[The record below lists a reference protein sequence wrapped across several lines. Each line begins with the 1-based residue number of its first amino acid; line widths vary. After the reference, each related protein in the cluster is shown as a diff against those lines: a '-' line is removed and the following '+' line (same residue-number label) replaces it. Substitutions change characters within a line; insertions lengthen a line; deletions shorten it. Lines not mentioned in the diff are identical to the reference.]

1 MQVLG
6 INRTDDAGT
15 AQAFERQFSVP
26 YPSLADT
33 DGTAIAALQGTVPVN
48 AVPTTIVLD
57 RSGKVAGRIL
67 GLADPSTLRSMVDG
81 LLGRA
86 RRPRHDASRT
96 PATPSARTV
105 ISGSLLL
112 AIPVALVAG
121 LVSFA
126 SPCVLP
132 LVPAYVGYLGGM
144 TGTAHRVARRRA
156 TRSSARPRRARRV
169 LLGVAL
175 FVAGF
180 TAVFVALAVLA
191 GSLGGLLVEYQDP
204 ITRVL
209 GVVVIVLGLGFLG
222 LIPFLQNEKRVHLAP
237 RAGLWG
243 APLLGVTFGLGWVPC
258 IGPTLAAILTLSLDG
273 GSAGRGALL
282 AVAFCLGLGLPF
294 LLVALFV
301 DRSAGALGFLRRHR
315 LAIMR
320 FGGGDARGPRH
331 RAGHGRVGDLVVR
344 GCRASSSAAT
354 RSCRL

>member
-1 MQVLG
+1 MLA
-6 INRTDDAGT
+6 DAGD
-15 AQAFERQFSVP
+15 AF
-26 YPSLADT
+26 
-33 DGTAIAALQGTVPVN
+33 
-48 AVPTTIVLD
+48 
-57 RSGKVAGRIL
+57 
-67 GLADPSTLRSMVDG
+67 
-81 LLGRA
+81 GRA
-86 RRPRHDASRT
+86 VT
-96 PATPSARTV
+96 
-105 ISGSLLL
+105 SGSLLL
-112 AIPVALVAG
+112 AIPVAVIAG

-144 TGTAHRVARRRA
+144 TGTADRLGSPAPGTTLVRTAPAR
-156 TRSSARPRRARRV
+156 SRV

-180 TAVFVALAVLA
+180 TAVFVALAALA
-191 GSLGGLLVEYQDP
+191 GSLGGVLVEYQDP

-294 LLVALFV
+294 LLVALGLES
-301 DRSAGALGFLRRHR
+301 SATMLGFLRRHR

-320 FGGGDARGPRH
+320 IGGGLLVILGIALVTGVW
-331 RAGHGRVGDLVVR
+331 GTWSSWLQGVLVGGDPFVPVV
-344 GCRASSSAAT
+344 
-354 RSCRL
+354 

>member
-1 MQVLG
+1 MLAESG
-6 INRTDDAGT
+6 DAFG
-15 AQAFERQFSVP
+15 Q
-26 YPSLADT
+26 
-33 DGTAIAALQGTVPVN
+33 
-48 AVPTTIVLD
+48 
-57 RSGKVAGRIL
+57 
-67 GLADPSTLRSMVDG
+67 
-81 LLGRA
+81 
-86 RRPRHDASRT
+86 
-96 PATPSARTV
+96 TV

-112 AIPVALVAG
+112 ATPVALIAG

-144 TGTAHRVARRRA
+144 TGSAQKVFSEGDTLVRTAPAR
-156 TRSSARPRRARRV
+156 SRV

-282 AVAFCLGLGLPF
+282 AVAFCVGLGLPF

-315 LAIMR
+315 LAILR
-320 FGGGDARGPRH
+320 FGGAMLVILGIALVTGVWGTWSSWLQGVLVGGDPF
-331 RAGHGRVGDLVVR
+331 VPVV
-344 GCRASSSAAT
+344 
-354 RSCRL
+354 

>member
-1 MQVLG
+1 MILA
-6 INRTDDAGT
+6 DAGD
-15 AQAFERQFSVP
+15 AFGQ
-26 YPSLADT
+26 
-33 DGTAIAALQGTVPVN
+33 
-48 AVPTTIVLD
+48 
-57 RSGKVAGRIL
+57 
-67 GLADPSTLRSMVDG
+67 
-81 LLGRA
+81 
-86 RRPRHDASRT
+86 
-96 PATPSARTV
+96 TV

-112 AIPVALVAG
+112 AIPVALMAG

-144 TGTAHRVARRRA
+144 TGSADRLGAGPTPVRTSPAPAPAR
-156 TRSSARPRRARRV
+156 SRV

-301 DRSAGALGFLRRHR
+301 DRSTGALAFLRRHR

-320 FGGGDARGPRH
+320 IGGGLLVILGIALVTGVW
-331 RAGHGRVGDLVVR
+331 GTWSSWLQGVLVGGDPFVPVV
-344 GCRASSSAAT
+344 
-354 RSCRL
+354 

>member
-1 MQVLG
+1 MLA
-6 INRTDDAGT
+6 DAGD
-15 AQAFERQFSVP
+15 AFGQ
-26 YPSLADT
+26 
-33 DGTAIAALQGTVPVN
+33 TV
-48 AVPTTIVLD
+48 
-57 RSGKVAGRIL
+57 
-67 GLADPSTLRSMVDG
+67 
-81 LLGRA
+81 
-86 RRPRHDASRT
+86 
-96 PATPSARTV
+96 AT
-105 ISGSLLL
+105 GSLLL
-112 AIPVALVAG
+112 AVPVALVAG

-144 TGTAHRVARRRA
+144 TGSAADRLGSAEGTTLVRAAPARSRV
-156 TRSSARPRRARRV
+156 V
-169 LLGVAL
+169 LGVAL

-180 TAVFVALAVLA
+180 TAVFVALAALA
-191 GSLGGLLVEYQDP
+191 GSLGGVLVEYQDP

-301 DRSAGALGFLRRHR
+301 DRSTGALGFLRRHR

-320 FGGGDARGPRH
+320 FGGAM
-331 RAGHGRVGDLVVR
+331 LVVL
-344 GCRASSSAAT
+344 GIALVTGVWGTWASW
-354 RSCRL
+354 LQGVLVGGDPFVPVV